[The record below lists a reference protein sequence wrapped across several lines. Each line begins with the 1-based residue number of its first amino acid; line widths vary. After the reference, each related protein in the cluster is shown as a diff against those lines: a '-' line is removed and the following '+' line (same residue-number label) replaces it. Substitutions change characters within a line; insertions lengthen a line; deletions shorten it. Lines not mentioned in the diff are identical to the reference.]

1 MANYNK
7 SFNFRNGVQV
17 DNDNFI
23 VNANGLVGIGTSI
36 PTEFLDVYGTAKVT
50 GLVTTTNLYVT
61 GISSFYG
68 NVKVGTGITLYPSN
82 GAVGASTFYGS
93 ASGLTGIYAIAVDGW
108 YVNAGNISTTSKVGI
123 GTTLPYYSLQVG
135 QDPVIGNGFSVDE
148 ATGNIK
154 TTGITTAYSF
164 SGFGTNLQ
172 GINASNISNGTLDNA
187 RLPQNISITGI
198 ITAYSFSGFATN
210 LQGINASNI
219 SNGTLDNARLP
230 QNISITG
237 IITATSG
244 IITSLRS
251 VNINNTGIA
260 TLGIASASQL
270 YVSGVTTSVNGF
282 IGNVTGNVTGIAST
296 ALSLSG
302 TPSIT
307 VANVNSSNINN
318 IGIITSSNVISG
330 ISSVGVSTV
339 STRLYAESI
348 GVGTNSPASD
358 IHIRRSSSSKL
369 QVTSDSAEAIITL
382 GRSTTLA
389 ANNSALRFGNTSALY
404 PYSSTKSLDII
415 NYDTANINNYLSLGT
430 PGSTGNFNWFNNLT
444 PLMSLTS
451 GGNLGI
457 GFTNPT
463 EKLKV
468 AGIASIS
475 GSLFVDQ
482 DLKITQNATILGNL
496 NVTGTA
502 FLPNID
508 FIINETSGIS
518 TFYDIK
524 VTNTAI
530 VNNRIGIG
538 NTNPLTEI
546 HIGDYSSDPTN
557 SVIISTSGIGIG
569 TIALYDG
576 CGIYGLDIDALLGI
590 VAIGSTLTP
599 DLPDDIRLSVKNGS
613 TQLESVKVTGVTT
626 SIGGFT
632 SGIGITNPV
641 KITVT
646 GNILTFTVTGVGATS
661 LRLY

>member
-50 GLVTTTNLYVT
+50 GLVTTTNLAVSD
-61 GISSFYG
+61 ISSFYG
-68 NVKVGTGITLYPSN
+68 NVEVGSGITLSPST
-82 GAVGASTFYGS
+82 GAVSASTFYGS
-93 ASGLTGIYAIAVDGW
+93 AAGLTGIYAIAVGGW
-108 YVNAGNISTTSKVGI
+108 YVNSSNSTISTSFSVGL
-123 GTTLPYYSLQVG
+123 GTTNPQYSLQVG
-135 QDPVIGNGFSVDE
+135 EDPLIGNGFSLDG

-198 ITAYSFSGFATN
+198 ITA
-210 LQGINASNI
+210 
-219 SNGTLDNARLP
+219 
-230 QNISITG
+230 
-237 IITATSG
+237 TSG
-244 IITSLRS
+244 IITSFRS

-260 TLGIASASQL
+260 TLGIATASQL

-282 IGNVTGNVTGIAST
+282 IGNITGNVTGTAST

-318 IGIITSSNVISG
+318 TGIITSSNVISG
-330 ISSVGVSTV
+330 ISSVGISTI

-348 GVGTNSPASD
+348 GVGTNSPVSD
-358 IHIRRSSSSKL
+358 IHIRRSNTSKL
-369 QVTSDSAEAIITL
+369 QVTSNSAEAIIVL

-389 ANNSALRFGNTSALY
+389 GNNGALRFGNTSTLY

-463 EKLKV
+463 EKLRV

-482 DLKITQNATILGNL
+482 DLKVTQNATISGNL
-496 NVTGTA
+496 TVIGTA
-502 FLPNID
+502 ILPSID
-508 FIINETSGIS
+508 FVINETSGIS
-518 TFYDIK
+518 TFYDIN
-524 VTNTAI
+524 VTNTAL
-530 VNNRIGIG
+530 VNNRIGVA
-538 NTNPLTEI
+538 NTNPLAEI
-546 HIGDYSSDPTN
+546 HIGDPTNDITN

-569 TIALYDG
+569 TDALYDG
-576 CGIYGLDIDALLGI
+576 CGIYGLGIDAVLGV
-590 VAIGSTLTP
+590 VAIGSTFEP

-613 TQLESVKVTGVTT
+613 TQLENVKVAGVTT

-632 SGIGITNPV
+632 SDIGITNPV
-641 KITVT
+641 KITVSA
-646 GNILTFTVTGVGATS
+646 NILTFTVTGVGSTS
-661 LRLY
+661 LILY